1 MPRSKPDLGKNPSF
15 AAYQMPLGWRDAEAL
30 RKMWVDGEK
39 VQCQKCHGNFIE
51 ESGGTG

>member
-1 MPRSKPDLGKNPSF
+1 MLKPS
-15 AAYQMPLGWRDAEAL
+15 E
-30 RKMWVDGEK
+30 KMWVDGEK